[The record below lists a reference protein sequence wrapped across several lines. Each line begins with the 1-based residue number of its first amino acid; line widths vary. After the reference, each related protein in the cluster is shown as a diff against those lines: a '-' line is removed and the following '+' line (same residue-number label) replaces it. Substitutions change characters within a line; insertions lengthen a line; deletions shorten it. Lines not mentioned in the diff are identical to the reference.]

1 MLSRNY
7 PSPDFLSTRDDNKKA
22 PTFVKA
28 LVLKPER
35 LTRYRGD
42 RRYLYIYLT
51 HTPRQPYTPPRSVY
65 QPYTGLCKASL
76 SPFVLSLLTV
86 GSQAYPTFASRGFDP
101 EK

>member
-7 PSPDFLSTRDDNKKA
+7 PSPDFPSTRDDNKKA
-22 PTFVKA
+22 PIFVKA

-51 HTPRQPYTPPRSVY
+51 HTFWQSPLLGPSINRIR
-65 QPYTGLCKASL
+65 GFAKSL

-86 GSQAYPTFASRGFDP
+86 GSEAYPTFASRGFDP